1 MTDNSSS
8 NLAYRVASQVAQQN
22 NKKILVIT
30 AGAAQSYEVQR
41 QLDFFLKPGKKSGG
55 NSGESSGG
63 NPEESPAESLE
74 KTSENN
80 SQQPDESAALLIPDN
95 ENLPYD
101 SFSPGKMLASKR
113 IKSIYR
119 MLSGEYQ
126 ILLIGINTLIRLL
139 APRSYFLGRGLAIKT
154 GQTLDYQAFSEQLI
168 NNGYIKCNFVRQP
181 GEMAVRGA
189 IMDMFPAASPLPY
202 RIELLDDTVVSLRS
216 FSVEEQTS
224 IETVSSINILPSTEY
239 PVSEDARQCF
249 CRSWQRFFSGEA
261 RLHSTYKEIKQ
272 GLIPQGIE
280 SFLPF
285 FFEADE
291 SEDKPSGTNSDKTPG
306 KTPDKTL
313 GKTLGRTLESYFDYL
328 SASIESHQVF
338 YAKEIFN
345 NAQQLIDDAKLRY
358 ETLGGESA
366 VLLPPDFLYLSVEQ
380 LKSHLKGQPNLYENP
395 QKNQKLEIIDL
406 PDLRAQME
414 SDIKLENLVKFRK
427 QYSGKI
433 LICAFSMRRKELL
446 KSWLE
451 QAKINYAVFSDWN
464 SFINSEKV
472 KGTTTVG
479 LMFADI
485 ADGICHAEWAIITE
499 NNIFNES
506 IHQSSE
512 VKSSTA
518 AFAPQSNLLIKNIA
532 HIAPGELVVHAE
544 HGVGKFLGLEQI
556 THQDYCSEYISIEYA
571 EQTKLY
577 LPVHNLHLLSRYI
590 GRGERQ
596 HSLDKLGSKQWS
608 IRKANAM
615 RKIEDSAASLLEL
628 YAKRANRK
636 GITFMPPTNE
646 YEEFS
651 AGFPYAETE
660 DQLKAINDVL
670 KDMLAEKKTDRLVC
684 GDVGFGKTEVAMRAA
699 YIAAASGYQVA
710 LLVPTTILAGQH
722 LQTFSNR
729 FANTPFMI
737 KQLTRLS
744 GSKNVKQIKE
754 DIAKGKADIIIGTH
768 ALLSKNMAFKNLG
781 LVIIDEEH
789 RFGVR
794 QKEKLKSLREDVD
807 ILSLTATPIPRTLN
821 LALSGLRDISLM
833 ASPPPGRLPIKTYV
847 GTHSDEIIKESIT
860 RELMRDG
867 QVYYVYNNIA
877 AIQQKADSLGK
888 LFPDVRS
895 AILHGSMDKWQLE
908 ETMHDFYH
916 KKIAILVS
924 TTIIENGLDVP
935 DANTIIIEKAE
946 NFGLAQLHQ
955 MRGRVGR
962 RKRQAF
968 AYFLISNESG
978 IKSKAAKRIKAV
990 GDSSLP
996 GLGFNLAANDLEIRG
1011 AGEIL
1016 GTEQSGSI
1024 QKIGLELYTQMLEKT
1039 VLSLQRKQKQKQ
1051 QKPSTEHKDSNNAF
1065 VHSAR
1070 SAGTSPN
1077 NARNASPSLNTAPLA
1092 PVLPEINSEID
1103 ITVSALLPDDYI
1115 DDVYER
1121 LITYKRMAT
1130 GNETTLN
1137 AIRKELKDKY
1147 GELPPY
1153 AANLFE
1159 IHHIR
1164 IMAQQLGITKLT
1176 LARTIGKALISKEFP
1191 QTINRCRELM
1201 EEDPHNYGFKM
1212 EGARDGAGT
1221 GIGSGAENG
1230 SLHFRCSGTDDAKQL
1245 SEVNRILIAIQDSL

>member
-8 NLAYRVASQVAQQN
+8 ILAYRVASQVAQQN
-22 NKKILVIT
+22 DKKILVIT

-41 QLDFFLKPGKKSGG
+41 QLNFFLKSGNSSG
-55 NSGESSGG
+55 ESLEESLEGNLEKNPKENSGE
-63 NPEESPAESLE
+63 
-74 KTSENN
+74 TSENN
-80 SQQPDESAALLIPDN
+80 TQQPNESAALLIPDN

-224 IETVSSINILPSTEY
+224 IETVPSINILPSTEY

-261 RLHSTYKEIKQ
+261 RLHPTYKEIKQ

-285 FFEADE
+285 FFEGSKNTPLDK
-291 SEDKPSGTNSDKTPG
+291 SPDTPPDKPTG
-306 KTPDKTL
+306 K
-313 GKTLGRTLESYFDYL
+313 TLESYFDYL
-328 SASIESHQVF
+328 SASITSHQVF
-338 YAKEIFN
+338 YAEDIFN
-345 NAQQLIDDAKLRY
+345 HAQQLIDDAKLRY

-366 VLLPPDFLYLSVEQ
+366 VLLPPNFLYLSVEQ
-380 LKSHLKGQPNLYENP
+380 LKDQLKGKQNLYEDS
-395 QKNQKLEIIDL
+395 QKKLDASDL
-406 PDLRAQME
+406 PDLRARME
-414 SDIKLENLVKFRK
+414 SDIKLEKLAKFSK
-427 QYSGKI
+427 QYEGKI
-433 LICAFSMRRKELL
+433 LICASSMRRKELL

-451 QAKINYAVFSDWN
+451 QAKINYAVFSDWD
-464 SFINSEKV
+464 SFINSKNT
-472 KGTTTVG
+472 KDTNTVG
-479 LMFADI
+479 LMLVDI
-485 ADGICHAEWAIITE
+485 TDGICHTEWAIITE

-518 AFAPQSNLLIKNIA
+518 AFAPQSQLLIKNIA
-532 HIAPGELVVHAE
+532 HIAPGELVVHTE

-729 FANTPFMI
+729 FANTPFII

-754 DIAKGKADIIIGTH
+754 DIVKGKADIIIGTH
-768 ALLSKNMAFKNLG
+768 ALLSKSMAFKNLG

-847 GTHSDEIIKESIT
+847 GGHSDEIIKEAIT

-895 AILHGSMDKWQLE
+895 AIIHGSMDKWQLE

-935 DANTIIIEKAE
+935 NANTIIIEKAE

-1065 VHSAR
+1065 ADSAR
-1070 SAGTSPN
+1070 PAGATPN
-1077 NARNASPSLNTAPLA
+1077 NAPPALTSAPPA
-1092 PVLPEINSEID
+1092 PVLPEINSEVD

-1176 LARTIGKALISKEFP
+1176 LARTIGKALISKEFT

-1212 EGARDGAGT
+1212 EGDGAEVKND
-1221 GIGSGAENG
+1221 SFNG

>member
-8 NLAYRVASQVAQQN
+8 ILAYRVASQVAQQN
-22 NKKILVIT
+22 DKKILVIT

-41 QLDFFLKPGKKSGG
+41 QLDFFLKSGNSSGG
-55 NSGESSGG
+55 SLEKSPKENPGESS
-63 NPEESPAESLE
+63 
-74 KTSENN
+74 ENN
-80 SQQPDESAALLIPDN
+80 TQQPNESASLLIPDN

-139 APRSYFLGRGLAIKT
+139 APRSYFLGRGLAIKN
-154 GQTLDYQAFSEQLI
+154 GQTLDYQAFSEQLL

-224 IETVSSINILPSTEY
+224 IETVPSINILPSTEY

-261 RLHSTYKEIKQ
+261 RLHPTYKEIKQ

-285 FFEADE
+285 FFEGSKNTPPGKSTDTPP
-291 SEDKPSGTNSDKTPG
+291 DKPIG
-306 KTPDKTL
+306 KTL
-313 GKTLGRTLESYFDYL
+313 GKTLESYFDYL
-328 SASIESHQVF
+328 SASITSHQVF
-338 YAKEIFN
+338 YAEDIFN
-345 NAQQLIDDAKLRY
+345 HAQQLIDDAKLRY

-380 LKSHLKGQPNLYENP
+380 LKNHLKGQQNLYEDS
-395 QKNQKLEIIDL
+395 QKNQIKLEVSNL
-406 PDLRAQME
+406 PELRARME
-414 SDIKLENLVKFRK
+414 SDIKLEKLAKFSK
-427 QYSGKI
+427 QYEGKI
-433 LICAFSMRRKELL
+433 LICASSMRRKELL

-451 QAKINYAVFSDWN
+451 QAEINYAVFSDWN
-464 SFINSEKV
+464 SFINSKNV
-472 KGTTTVG
+472 KGTNTVG
-479 LMFADI
+479 LMLADI
-485 ADGICHAEWAIITE
+485 TDGIYLAEWAIITE

-518 AFAPQSNLLIKNIA
+518 AFAPQSQLLIKNIA
-532 HIAPGELVVHAE
+532 HIAPGELVVHTE

-754 DIAKGKADIIIGTH
+754 DIVKGKADIIIGTH
-768 ALLSKNMAFKNLG
+768 ALLSKSMAFKNLG

-847 GTHSDEIIKESIT
+847 GGHSDEIIKEAIT

-895 AILHGSMDKWQLE
+895 AIIHGSMDKWQLE

-935 DANTIIIEKAE
+935 NANTIIIEKAE

-1051 QKPSTEHKDSNNAF
+1051 QKPSTEHKGGSDAVAN
-1065 VHSAR
+1065 SAR
-1070 SAGTSPN
+1070 SA
-1077 NARNASPSLNTAPLA
+1077 ASSASQSAAPALSDTTM
-1092 PVLPEINSEID
+1092 PEINSEVD

-1176 LARTIGKALISKEFP
+1176 LARTIGKALISKEFT

-1212 EGARDGAGT
+1212 EGDGNGDGAGV
-1221 GIGSGAENG
+1221 GGGAENG

-1245 SEVNRILIAIQDSL
+1245 SEVNRILIAIQDSLS

>member
-1 MTDNSSS
+1 M
-8 NLAYRVASQVAQQN
+8 
-22 NKKILVIT
+22 
-30 AGAAQSYEVQR
+30 
-41 QLDFFLKPGKKSGG
+41 
-55 NSGESSGG
+55 
-63 NPEESPAESLE
+63 
-74 KTSENN
+74 
-80 SQQPDESAALLIPDN
+80 
-95 ENLPYD
+95 
-101 SFSPGKMLASKR
+101 
-113 IKSIYR
+113 
-119 MLSGEYQ
+119 
-126 ILLIGINTLIRLL
+126 
-139 APRSYFLGRGLAIKT
+139 
-154 GQTLDYQAFSEQLI
+154 
-168 NNGYIKCNFVRQP
+168 
-181 GEMAVRGA
+181 
-189 IMDMFPAASPLPY
+189 
-202 RIELLDDTVVSLRS
+202 
-216 FSVEEQTS
+216 
-224 IETVSSINILPSTEY
+224 
-239 PVSEDARQCF
+239 
-249 CRSWQRFFSGEA
+249 
-261 RLHSTYKEIKQ
+261 
-272 GLIPQGIE
+272 
-280 SFLPF
+280 
-285 FFEADE
+285 
-291 SEDKPSGTNSDKTPG
+291 
-306 KTPDKTL
+306 
-313 GKTLGRTLESYFDYL
+313 
-328 SASIESHQVF
+328 
-338 YAKEIFN
+338 
-345 NAQQLIDDAKLRY
+345 
-358 ETLGGESA
+358 
-366 VLLPPDFLYLSVEQ
+366 
-380 LKSHLKGQPNLYENP
+380 
-395 QKNQKLEIIDL
+395 
-406 PDLRAQME
+406 
-414 SDIKLENLVKFRK
+414 
-427 QYSGKI
+427 
-433 LICAFSMRRKELL
+433 
-446 KSWLE
+446 
-451 QAKINYAVFSDWN
+451 
-464 SFINSEKV
+464 
-472 KGTTTVG
+472 
-479 LMFADI
+479 
-485 ADGICHAEWAIITE
+485 
-499 NNIFNES
+499 
-506 IHQSSE
+506 
-512 VKSSTA
+512 
-518 AFAPQSNLLIKNIA
+518 
-532 HIAPGELVVHAE
+532 VHTE

-768 ALLSKNMAFKNLG
+768 ALLSKSMEFNNLG

-847 GTHSDEIIKESIT
+847 GTHSDEIIKEAIT

-895 AILHGSMDKWQLE
+895 AIIHGSMDKWQLE

-1051 QKPSTEHKDSNNAF
+1051 QKPSTEHKDGSDAVAN
-1065 VHSAR
+1065 SAR
-1070 SAGTSPN
+1070 SADASPN
-1077 NARNASPSLNTAPLA
+1077 TPSALTSAPPA

-1212 EGARDGAGT
+1212 EGDGAGT
-1221 GIGSGAENG
+1221 AENG

-1245 SEVNRILIAIQDSL
+1245 SEVNRILIVIQDSLN

>member
-8 NLAYRVASQVAQQN
+8 ILAYRVASQVAQQN
-22 NKKILVIT
+22 DKKILVIT

-41 QLDFFLKPGKKSGG
+41 QLDFFLKFGNSSARNLEKSLKK
-55 NSGESSGG
+55 NSGE
-63 NPEESPAESLE
+63 
-74 KTSENN
+74 TSENN
-80 SQQPDESAALLIPDN
+80 TQQPNESASLLIPDN

-154 GQTLDYQAFSEQLI
+154 GQTLDYQAFSEQLL

-224 IETVSSINILPSTEY
+224 IETVPSINILPSTEY

-261 RLHSTYKEIKQ
+261 RLHPTYKEIKQ

-285 FFEADE
+285 FFEGSKNTPSDK
-291 SEDKPSGTNSDKTPG
+291 SPDKPTG
-306 KTPDKTL
+306 K
-313 GKTLGRTLESYFDYL
+313 TLESYFDYL
-328 SASIESHQVF
+328 SASITSHQVF
-338 YAKEIFN
+338 YAEDIFN
-345 NAQQLIDDAKLRY
+345 HAQQLIDDAKLRY

-380 LKSHLKGQPNLYENP
+380 LKNHLKGQQNLYEDS
-395 QKNQKLEIIDL
+395 QKNQIKLEVSNL
-406 PDLRAQME
+406 PELRARME
-414 SDIKLENLVKFRK
+414 SDIKLEKLAKFSK
-427 QYSGKI
+427 QYEGKI
-433 LICAFSMRRKELL
+433 LICASSMRRKELL

-451 QAKINYAVFSDWN
+451 QAEINYAVFSDWN
-464 SFINSEKV
+464 SFINSKNT
-472 KGTTTVG
+472 KDTNTVG
-479 LMFADI
+479 LMLADI
-485 ADGICHAEWAIITE
+485 TDGIYLAEWAIITE

-518 AFAPQSNLLIKNIA
+518 AFAPQSQLLIKNIA
-532 HIAPGELVVHAE
+532 HIAPGELVVHTE

-670 KDMLAEKKTDRLVC
+670 KDMLTEKKTDRLVC

-754 DIAKGKADIIIGTH
+754 DIVKGKADIIIGTH
-768 ALLSKNMAFKNLG
+768 ALLSKSMAFKNLG

-847 GTHSDEIIKESIT
+847 GGHSDEIIKEAIT

-877 AIQQKADSLGK
+877 AIQQKADTLGK

-895 AILHGSMDKWQLE
+895 AIIHGSMDKWQLE

-935 DANTIIIEKAE
+935 NANTIIIEKAE

-1051 QKPSTEHKDSNNAF
+1051 QKPRTEHKDSNNAF
-1065 VHSAR
+1065 ANS
-1070 SAGTSPN
+1070 SLPAGAPPN
-1077 NARNASPSLNTAPLA
+1077 NALPA
-1092 PVLPEINSEID
+1092 PVLPEINSEVD

-1176 LARTIGKALISKEFP
+1176 LARTIGKALISKEFT

-1212 EGARDGAGT
+1212 EGDGNGDGAGV
-1221 GIGSGAENG
+1221 GGGAENG

-1245 SEVNRILIAIQDSL
+1245 SEVNRILIAIHDSL